1 MAEELNTYNLQLQ
14 QVEAALTSEP
24 DNQVS
29 SGGEILKIYKNIFS
43 KNHLFEEW
51 NNLPFDFPFF
61 NSKHENFRQLI
72 RYEEEKTSWSLK
84 NSNNPSELL

>member
-29 SGGEILKIYKNIFS
+29 SGGEILKIYKNT
-43 KNHLFEEW
+43 
-51 NNLPFDFPFF
+51 
-61 NSKHENFRQLI
+61 
-72 RYEEEKTSWSLK
+72 EEEKTS
-84 NSNNPSELL
+84 

>member
-43 KNHLFEEW
+43 KNHMFEE
-51 NNLPFDFPFF
+51 
-61 NSKHENFRQLI
+61 
-72 RYEEEKTSWSLK
+72 
-84 NSNNPSELL
+84 

>member
-29 SGGEILKIYKNIFS
+29 LGG
-43 KNHLFEEW
+43 
-51 NNLPFDFPFF
+51 
-61 NSKHENFRQLI
+61 HE
-72 RYEEEKTSWSLK
+72 
-84 NSNNPSELL
+84 

>member
-29 SGGEILKIYKNIFS
+29 SGGEILKIYKNT
-43 KNHLFEEW
+43 
-51 NNLPFDFPFF
+51 
-61 NSKHENFRQLI
+61 
-72 RYEEEKTSWSLK
+72 EEEKTSWSLK